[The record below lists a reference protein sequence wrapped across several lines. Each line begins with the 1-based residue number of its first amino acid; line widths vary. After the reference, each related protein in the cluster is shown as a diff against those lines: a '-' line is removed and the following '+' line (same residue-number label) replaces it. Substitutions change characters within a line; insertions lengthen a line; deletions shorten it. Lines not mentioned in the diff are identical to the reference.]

1 MLQSMKKKGCPEYHK
16 VCKITPV
23 NKHLKK
29 LVIDKLIFKHKCSS
43 THKETKITEAKESE
57 QFLNKRKTKQA
68 EKDDKEEVYVPEE
81 ENTYTYAN
89 MIKHYK
95 TCDIGEVFYK
105 CPKCH
110 DPK

>member
-1 MLQSMKKKGCPEYHK
+1 M
-16 VCKITPV
+16 
-23 NKHLKK
+23 
-29 LVIDKLIFKHKCSS
+29 
-43 THKETKITEAKESE
+43 
-57 QFLNKRKTKQA
+57 NKRKTKQA
-68 EKDDKEEVYVPEE
+68 EKDENVEVLQPEE
-81 ENTYTYAN
+81 DNKYAYAN

>member
-1 MLQSMKKKGCPEYHK
+1 M
-16 VCKITPV
+16 
-23 NKHLKK
+23 
-29 LVIDKLIFKHKCSS
+29 
-43 THKETKITEAKESE
+43 
-57 QFLNKRKTKQA
+57 NKRKTKQA
-68 EKDDKEEVYVPEE
+68 EKDENVEVLQPEE
-81 ENTYTYAN
+81 DNKYTYAN

>member
-1 MLQSMKKKGCPEYHK
+1 MSCGNEHCLSPPTKGRENAP
-16 VCKITPV
+16 ITYY
-23 NKHLKK
+23 L
-29 LVIDKLIFKHKCSS
+29 FSGSS
-43 THKETKITEAKESE
+43 DFCTK
-57 QFLNKRKTKQA
+57 
-68 EKDDKEEVYVPEE
+68 KDDKEEVCVPEE